1 MPARNATESSEGNMA
16 GIFVHERAREARIG
30 IVVTRADGKVEDHG
44 TVAYWHRNPVKR
56 LVWRIRELI
65 KRTFK

>member
-1 MPARNATESSEGNMA
+1 MA